1 MIYNEK
7 HLNLLK
13 RVRSIRKLG
22 FRFQSQDQVGI
33 FNRTQN
39 SKTGFIAK
47 KSVLIFFLS
56 VFVMYIQ
63 NGYKKLFSR
72 KAKMQGYA
80 QCVEKRP
87 LFTAREQFCKSLF
100 GFLNQKSWNPD
111 LDFIIEIHL
120 EDGCLGGKIRFRI
133 SGSKSGFEIWQPNPN
148 LLLSPKHIKTN
159 NWVRFWE
166 RGENCCHPRK
176 LWRVQTDHFLQS
188 SSFKKSHF
196 PFS

>member
-1 MIYNEK
+1 
-7 HLNLLK
+7 
-13 RVRSIRKLG
+13 
-22 FRFQSQDQVGI
+22 
-33 FNRTQN
+33 
-39 SKTGFIAK
+39 
-47 KSVLIFFLS
+47 
-56 VFVMYIQ
+56 
-63 NGYKKLFSR
+63 
-72 KAKMQGYA
+72 MQGYA
-80 QCVEKRP
+80 QFVEKRP
-87 LFTAREQFCKSLF
+87 LFTVREQFCKSLF

-133 SGSKSGFEIWQPNPN
+133 SRSKSGFMTPPHAPQHNPN

-188 SSFKKSHF
+188 SSFKKNHF
-196 PFS
+196 QFSLRFFECCLKRLL